1 MSGWIKIHRRIT
13 EWEWYSDA
21 NTFRLFMHLLL
32 TANYED
38 KRWRNVNVKRG
49 QLVTGRQELAQA
61 LRLSERQIR
70 TSLDKLKMSGVIT
83 TQTTNQYSLIT
94 IGKYDLFQEKPVE
107 NVQRKVQPTTS
118 NMSDKSPTKS
128 QSRVQALATTQEKKN
143 CLKTKISSFQSDI
156 LSKEQSQNNGKSFAE
171 LLKSKG
177 IE

>member
-38 KRWRNVNVKRG
+38 KRWRNIDVKRG
-49 QLVTGRQELAQA
+49 QTVTGRQELAQI
-61 LRLSERQIR
+61 LGLSERQIR
-70 TSLDKLKMSGVIT
+70 TALDKLKMSGVIT
-83 TQTTNQYSLIT
+83 IKTTNQYSLIT
-94 IGKYDLFQEKPVE
+94 VEKYNCFQDMSA
-107 NVQRKVQPTTS
+107 NNVQPTT
-118 NMSDKSPTKS
+118 NQKST
-128 QSRVQALATTQEKKN
+128 QCLTNDQQRVRSTATTQEDKN
-143 CLKTKISSFQSDI
+143 YLKNKIPSFHSDI
-156 LSKEQSQNNGKSFAE
+156 LSKNSNNAATSQKKRFVD

>member
-38 KRWRNVNVKRG
+38 KRWRNINVKRG

-61 LRLSERQIR
+61 LRLTERQIR

-128 QSRVQALATTQEKKN
+128 QTRVQVIATTQEKKN
-143 CLKTKISSFQSDI
+143 SLKNKISSFQSDI
-156 LSKEQSQNNGKSFAE
+156 LSKEQSQNSGKSFAE

>member
-118 NMSDKSPTKS
+118 NMSDKGPTKS
-128 QSRVQALATTQEKKN
+128 QSRVQVIATTQEKKN
-143 CLKTKISSFQSDI
+143 SLKNKISSFQSDI
-156 LSKEQSQNNGKSFAE
+156 LSKEQSQNSGKSFAE

>member
-94 IGKYDLFQEKPVE
+94 IGKYDLFQENPVE
-107 NVQRKVQPTTS
+107 NVQQKVQPMTS
-118 NMSDKSPTKS
+118 KMSDKSPTKS
-128 QSRVQALATTQEKKN
+128 QSRVQAVATTQENKN
-143 CLKTKISSFQSDI
+143 CLKNKISSLHSDI
-156 LSKEQSQNNGKSFAE
+156 LSKDEPQKNGRSFAE

>member
-38 KRWRNVNVKRG
+38 KRWRNIVVKRG

-70 TSLDKLKMSGVIT
+70 TSLDKLKMSGVIA

-94 IGKYDLFQEKPVE
+94 IGKYDLFQEKPFE
-107 NVQRKVQPTTS
+107 NVQQKVQPMTS
-118 NMSDKSPTKS
+118 KMSDKSPTKS
-128 QSRVQALATTQEKKN
+128 QSRVQAVATTQENKN
-143 CLKTKISSFQSDI
+143 CLKNKISSLHSDI
-156 LSKEQSQNNGKSFAE
+156 LSKDEPQKNGRSFAE

>member
-128 QSRVQALATTQEKKN
+128 QSRVQVIATTQEKKN
-143 CLKTKISSFQSDI
+143 SLKNKISSFQSDI
-156 LSKEQSQNNGKSFAE
+156 LSKEQSQNSGKSFAE